1 MGAPSGTVTF
11 LFTDIEGSTG
21 LWESAPEAMR
31 AALARHDEIVRGSIE
46 AHDGYVFSTGGDG
59 FGAAF
64 ARAGDAV
71 GAAVDVQR
79 GLARVSWPRDA
90 PIRVRMGVHTGEAS
104 ERDGDYFGPA
114 VNRAARVMGAA
125 PSGQIV
131 VSGVTAELTAPQ
143 AGVALVDLGSH
154 RLRGVTEPMRVWGV
168 RADGLAGF
176 EGRLATDRAAT
187 GNLPRPVTEMV
198 GRTGEVNRLVGD
210 LGARRLVTLTGPGG
224 VGKTRTA
231 VEAGW
236 LAAGEFTDGVWLVDL
251 GPVTDPAAVPFTAA
265 ATLGAQPRAAL
276 GVADAIVDT
285 LGDRRVLILVDNCEH
300 LLDAAAALI
309 TRIMAECPAVVVL
322 ATSREPLGLPGE
334 RVRVVSSLDPLLE
347 GVDLFCDR
355 AATADDL
362 FVCDESDRAVIGEIC
377 TRLDGIPLAIELAA
391 ARVRS
396 MTPSDVLARLD
407 DRFRVLRGGA
417 RGGVER
423 HQTLRAAVA
432 WSYQLLGEAERGLFE
447 RASVFAGGFD
457 LAAAAAVCAGPDSGL
472 GDTDDVADVLA
483 GLVDKSMLLVDRSS
497 RSSRYRMLETLRQ
510 YGEER
515 LGERGDAVRVHDRH
529 LAHYQLVADR
539 ASEAFTGPGQLDALR
554 TGEREWDNLR
564 AAFEW
569 AQTIGDIERAVAL
582 ALACDRFAHTSL
594 RFEHSQW
601 TDALIARTPS
611 DHPSR
616 CSLYASAALWAT
628 LAGETELALRLGQLG
643 TEVAGSCPGGAAPM
657 LCWGAEALAYSA
669 LGRDGDALAALREAE
684 SRVGDDAYTLG
695 AWLQIAGPV
704 AYPSADPATR
714 ASLRSRFQ
722 ELATRCGAPLWKAI
736 AVAQTGWDLFLGGR
750 AREARDAFQE
760 ALRLLEDVRP
770 GTRAMF
776 LAGLAE
782 SAAALNDDATPG
794 ALRFALSDAYA
805 LRIWWPVWSTVELVA
820 LHWIQIGGLEPA
832 AVSLGHLEAHGHANP
847 GYGASRAEAI
857 TVLDAHPDLADA
869 RARGAAMDRDELVAY
884 VLDHLDQRDDN

>member
-1 MGAPSGTVTF
+1 VTF
-11 LFTDIEGSTG
+11 LFTDIEGSTQ
-21 LWESAPEAMR
+21 LWEAAPGAMR

-46 AHDGYVFSTGGDG
+46 AHGGYVFSTGGDG
-59 FGAAF
+59 LGAAF
-64 ARAGDAV
+64 ARAGDAL
-71 GAAVDVQR
+71 GAAVDAQR
-79 GLARVSWPRDA
+79 ALAEVPWPPGA

-114 VNRAARVMGAA
+114 VNRAARLMGAA

-131 VSGVTAELTAPQ
+131 VSGITAELTTRQ
-143 AGVALVDLGSH
+143 AGVELVDLGSH

-168 RADGLAGF
+168 RADGLPDI
-176 EGRLATDRAAT
+176 EGRLATDRGAA
-187 GNLPRPVTEMV
+187 GNLPRPVNEMV
-198 GRTGEVNRLVGD
+198 GRTAEVKRLVGD
-210 LGARRLVTLTGPGG
+210 LGVRRLVTLTGPGG

-265 ATLGAQPRAAL
+265 ATLGAQPQGGL

-309 TRIMAECPAVVVL
+309 ARIMAECPAVVVL

-334 RVRVVSSLDPLLE
+334 RVHVVSSLDPLLE
-347 GVDLFCDR
+347 GVELFCDR

-362 FVCDESDRAVIGEIC
+362 FACDETDRAVIGEIC
-377 TRLDGIPLAIELAA
+377 IRLDGIPLAIELAA

-432 WSYQLLGEAERGLFE
+432 WSYQLLDDGERVLFE

-457 LAAAAAVCAGPDSGL
+457 LAAAAAVCAGPESGL

-515 LGERGDAVRVHDRH
+515 LGERGDAVRIHDRH
-529 LAHYQLVADR
+529 LAHYQLVADQ

-582 ALACDRFAHTSL
+582 AMACDRFAHTSL

-628 LAGETELALRLGQLG
+628 LAGETDLALRLGQLG
-643 TEVAGSCPGGAAPM
+643 TEVAGSCAGGAAPM
-657 LCWGAEALAYSA
+657 FCWGAQALAYSA
-669 LGRDGDALAALREAE
+669 SGREGDALAALRDAE
-684 SRVGDDAYTLG
+684 SLVGDDAYTLG
-695 AWLQIAGPV
+695 AWLQMALPV
-704 AYPSADPATR
+704 AGADHATR
-714 ASLRSRFQ
+714 ASLIARFQ
-722 ELATRCGAPLWKAI
+722 ELATTCGAPLWRAI
-736 AVAQTGWDLFLGGR
+736 AKANTGWDLFLGGR
-750 AREARDAFQE
+750 PREARDAFRE

-782 SAAALNDDATPG
+782 ASAALDDDETPG
-794 ALRFALSDAYA
+794 ALRFALGDAYA
-805 LRIWWPVWSTVELVA
+805 LRIWWPVWSTVELVS
-820 LHWIQIGGLEPA
+820 LYWVRSGMLEPGA
-832 AVSLGHLEAHGHANP
+832 TSLGHLEAQGHANP
-847 GYGASRAEAI
+847 GYGALRAEAI
-857 TVLDAHPDLADA
+857 TVLDAHPDLAEA

-884 VLDHLDQRDDN
+884 VLEQLDRRGDG